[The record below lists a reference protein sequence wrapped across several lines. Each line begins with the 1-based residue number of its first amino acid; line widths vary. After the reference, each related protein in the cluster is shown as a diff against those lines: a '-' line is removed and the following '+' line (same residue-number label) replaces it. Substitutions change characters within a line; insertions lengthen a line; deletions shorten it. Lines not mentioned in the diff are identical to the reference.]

1 MPSKSRHSRRKHS
14 FQGKKKKG
22 RRSPP
27 GVVTQRQA
35 DTQIDKPVALPKVA
49 APSASAPTPMPLLT
63 AVRYPYILTELR
75 RIGILAGIMLVILV
89 VLALVLS

>member
-1 MPSKSRHSRRKHS
+1 MPSKSRYRRGKHPPRS
-14 FQGKKKKG
+14 KRKKG
-22 RRSPP
+22 KQRFSAA
-27 GVVTQRQA
+27 VIQQQAVTE
-35 DTQIDKPVALPKVA
+35 TPKPVAPPKVV
-49 APSASAPTPMPLLT
+49 APSASAPTPMPVLT